1 MKNANP
7 QKIALFIAFMVV
19 IFVTTV
25 YLITSYFYLGIK
37 IQPLLIIDL
46 SLFLFCYFLLRYIL
60 EKFIYEK
67 IKVIYKTIYN
77 QKVSDQEKR
86 SRISGKFDPIEKAQ
100 QEVMV
105 WEKESKKQ
113 IKDLQRL
120 AAYRREFIGHIYHEL
135 KTPIFNIQGY
145 VLTLLDGGI
154 EDQSINKEY
163 LERTEKNINRMID
176 IIEDLEAISK
186 LESESTKLNIEKF
199 DLFTLSHDVVDLL
212 EVKAKKKKNRITF
225 IANLD
230 KPIFVEADK
239 EKITQALTNLVENAL
254 KYGKK
259 KHGQTSISFYDMDE
273 NILIEISDDGSG
285 IKNRDLPRL
294 FERFYRTSEARKM
307 EKRGTGLGLS
317 IVKHIIEAHKQTINV
332 RSKVGVGST
341 FAFTLKKA

>member
-7 QKIALFIAFMVV
+7 QKIALFIAFLVV

-37 IQPLLIIDL
+37 ILPLLIIDM

-120 AAYRREFIGHIYHEL
+120 AA
-135 KTPIFNIQGY
+135 
-145 VLTLLDGGI
+145 
-154 EDQSINKEY
+154 
-163 LERTEKNINRMID
+163 
-176 IIEDLEAISK
+176 
-186 LESESTKLNIEKF
+186 
-199 DLFTLSHDVVDLL
+199 
-212 EVKAKKKKNRITF
+212 
-225 IANLD
+225 
-230 KPIFVEADK
+230 
-239 EKITQALTNLVENAL
+239 
-254 KYGKK
+254 
-259 KHGQTSISFYDMDE
+259 
-273 NILIEISDDGSG
+273 
-285 IKNRDLPRL
+285 
-294 FERFYRTSEARKM
+294 
-307 EKRGTGLGLS
+307 
-317 IVKHIIEAHKQTINV
+317 
-332 RSKVGVGST
+332 
-341 FAFTLKKA
+341 